1 MKFTD
6 ENKKLFEE
14 VVLNSKHT
22 MLQDEQSLLNVVLNY
37 VGTTLNFQKTKVLTH
52 IPVNVSCSE
61 SEILLVM
68 HSQIY
73 HALFFWLLVRLEKIF
88 LHIFY
93 DKK

>member
-73 HALFFWLLVRLEKIF
+73 HAHFFLVTCQVGENTLF
-88 LHIFY
+88 LHIFL
-93 DKK
+93 

>member
-6 ENKKLFEE
+6 ENKKLFGE

-22 MLQDEQSLLNVVLNY
+22 VVQDEQSLLNVFLNY
-37 VGTTLNFQKTKVLTH
+37 AGTTLSFQKTKVLTH
-52 IPVNVSCSE
+52 VPVNVSCSA

-73 HALFFWLLVRLEKIF
+73 HAHFFWLLVRLGGI
-88 LHIFY
+88 LYFY
-93 DKK
+93 TFF